1 MRIILFS
8 ILLLTLSFTV
18 SENKEL
24 KKVNEVLTNWHSA
37 ASKAKFDDYFNL
49 MDEESVFIGTAPGER
64 WTKKE
69 FMAFSK
75 PHFDKG
81 KAWDFKLVKRN
92 VYFSKD
98 NKTAWF
104 DEVLDTWM
112 KDCSGSGVLKKVKGK
127 WKIAFYDLHVLME
140 NEKMTEFLEL
150 RNKK

>member
-1 MRIILFS
+1 MRIILFFL
-8 ILLLTLSFTV
+8 LLLTLSFTL

-24 KKVNEVLTNWHSA
+24 KKVNEVLTNWHLA
-37 ASKAKFDDYFNL
+37 ATKAKFDDYFNL
-49 MDEESVFIGTAPGER
+49 MSDESIFIGTAPGER
-64 WTKKE
+64 WNKKE

-75 PHFDKG
+75 PYFDKG
-81 KAWDFKLVKRN
+81 KAWDFKSLKRN
-92 VYFSKD
+92 IYFSKD

-127 WKIAFYDLHVLME
+127 WKIMFYDLHVLME
-140 NEKMTEFLEL
+140 NEKMSEFLEL